1 LLVKL
6 IIYPLHL
13 HASSLSLFPF
23 PFIFISSHPFRIF
36 RNYFEGFPWPTWGV
50 GGAQVPRRVELFGI
64 IHLPN
69 TDLTYIRNPKRNK
82 IMFVSFHLLKT
93 YIRNPSLLFISFL
106 TPHPEGIADGNNF
119 AMFLFLPSWLVKL
132 LEANFSC
139 FAKIRWMSCWFAKL
153 SELALF

>member
-106 TPHPEGIADGNNF
+106 TPPPRGNR
-119 AMFLFLPSWLVKL
+119 
-132 LEANFSC
+132 
-139 FAKIRWMSCWFAKL
+139 RWQQFCYVSIFAKL
-153 SELALF
+153 ACQTVRG